1 MRLPTLVLTVSMT
14 IMVMMVVIMLISVN
28 EKYPNLESFL
38 LKLDLA
44 VTKEPV
50 EETSGLQLTMSVM
63 RFLMKINQN

>member
-1 MRLPTLVLTVSMT
+1 
-14 IMVMMVVIMLISVN
+14 MMVVIMMISVN
-28 EKYPNLESFL
+28 EKCPNLESFL

-50 EETSGLQLTMSVM
+50 EETVGLQLTMSVM